1 MLIKNNSGRVVN
13 VSKEQADYMVAH
25 GEGVVF
31 DETPIVKEEEKAVE
45 EKKVIIH
52 ECPFCGKICKN
63 ETGLKIHMKRCK
75 KKS

>member
-31 DETPIVKEEEKAVE
+31 DETPVVKEEEKKVAVS
-45 EKKVIIH
+45 
-52 ECPFCGKICKN
+52 ECPFCGRICASPF
-63 ETGLKIHMKRCK
+63 GLTVHMRKCK